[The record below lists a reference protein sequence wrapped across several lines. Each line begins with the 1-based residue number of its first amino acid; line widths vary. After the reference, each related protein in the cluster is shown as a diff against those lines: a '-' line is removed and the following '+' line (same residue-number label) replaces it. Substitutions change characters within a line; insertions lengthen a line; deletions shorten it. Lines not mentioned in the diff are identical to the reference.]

1 VSTQRPT
8 RAKTQAAGIT
18 KLTYP
23 SGTVAYE
30 AKVAITDPATG
41 KRRFPTAQFAKLDL
55 ARRWRADQV
64 ASAAKGVMPT
74 TRTTGRTIE
83 QACSEYLAGRSLAK
97 NTLANYGN
105 ALKPLRGEY
114 GDLPVQALTKKH
126 LGDLVAKC
134 EATGYPR
141 ADGRKARPL
150 RPAAANLLLK
160 VTAMVLDAEQAQG
173 HVLLNVA
180 HMIDRRALD
189 TRVAETFTVD
199 QLQVLF
205 AGCRDDRYA
214 IAWRLGL
221 TGFRRGEIAGL
232 RWSDIDLVAGTVNI
246 CNTRVS
252 VDGEVVEKPTKSK
265 AGTRTLQLP
274 DELLA
279 ELKRTRK
286 ARAVERLAAGPAYD
300 PACSDCGHEHVVANE
315 VGQPPHPESVST
327 WWDSMLVRVG
337 LPAIHLH
344 DARHTCGTLL
354 AGARRHG
361 IHSADL
367 HPFPAGGAG
376 PDGGHQDP

>member
-1 VSTQRPT
+1 
-8 RAKTQAAGIT
+8 
-18 KLTYP
+18 
-23 SGTVAYE
+23 
-30 AKVAITDPATG
+30 
-41 KRRFPTAQFAKLDL
+41 
-55 ARRWRADQV
+55 
-64 ASAAKGVMPT
+64 
-74 TRTTGRTIE
+74 
-83 QACSEYLAGRSLAK
+83 
-97 NTLANYGN
+97 
-105 ALKPLRGEY
+105 
-114 GDLPVQALTKKH
+114 
-126 LGDLVAKC
+126 
-134 EATGYPR
+134 
-141 ADGRKARPL
+141 
-150 RPAAANLLLK
+150 
-160 VTAMVLDAEQAQG
+160 
-173 HVLLNVA
+173 
-180 HMIDRRALD
+180 
-189 TRVAETFTVD
+189 
-199 QLQVLF
+199 
-205 AGCRDDRYA
+205 
-214 IAWRLGL
+214 L

-354 AGARRHG
+354 ALDGVPMPLISAWLGHADTAFTARTYT
-361 IHSADL
+361 HSQPVAL
-367 HPFPAGGAG
+367 AQMAATRTLNVR
-376 PDGGHQDP
+376 